1 MITIK
6 RVPKEAE
13 TYVVWLIPE
22 SVGDVASEGVRGA
35 VRAEP
40 EDLRGVVPRPAVE
53 WTEAEMLRHV
63 VREVEAALTEA
74 GMVTC
79 GTLAD
84 RVRRM
89 REERDNRTT
98 ERGRL
103 RAELAR
109 ARDALAEVDAE
120 LTSAGMASHGTPAE
134 RVLRLSNQAQ
144 ALRALMK
151 SEGA

>member
-6 RVPKEAE
+6 RVPKEVE

-40 EDLRGVVPRPAVE
+40 EDLRAIAPRPAVE

-74 GMVTC
+74 GVVAC

-89 REERDNRTT
+89 REVRDNRAT
-98 ERGRL
+98 EHRL

-109 ARDALAEVDAE
+109 ARDALAEVDTE

-134 RVLRLSNQAQ
+134 RVLRLANQAQ

-151 SEGA
+151 SEGV